1 MPETILVAKSPRE
14 PAPAEFGRDT
24 ETARPLEPSHSPRT
38 PGVRQWLYL
47 AAGGAML
54 AAARIVHP
62 PAGLSQAG
70 LKTVAIMAATVLW
83 WSTETLPVPV
93 TALMIPVLV
102 WAMGI
107 MPFADAVQK

>member
-38 PGVRQWLYL
+38 PGERQWLYL
-47 AAGGAML
+47 AASGAML

-62 PAGLSQAG
+62 PAGL
-70 LKTVAIMAATVLW
+70 KTVAIMGATVLW

-107 MPFADAVQK
+107 MPFADAVQKGL